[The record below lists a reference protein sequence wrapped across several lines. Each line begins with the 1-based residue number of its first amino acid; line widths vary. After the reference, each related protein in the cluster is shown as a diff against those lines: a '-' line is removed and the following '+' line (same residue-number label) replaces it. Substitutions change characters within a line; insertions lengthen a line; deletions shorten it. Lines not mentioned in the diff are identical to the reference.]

1 MLNTF
6 LLTGVG
12 FIEKGFRSLTFLLDQ
27 GIYSLAKV
35 AYAVFYYLSNASILN
50 DTIVKNVTVRMYT
63 ILSIIMVFVLAFNL
77 LNYIIDPD
85 KMNDKKIGYSAF
97 VKDVII
103 ALVIISMTPMLF
115 TKLYS
120 FQSAVISSGV
130 IPTLILGGADDK
142 DSAEYEMYE
151 KHKEDYSSLTDY
163 YIQNGAN
170 TMISSIYVAFLYPTS
185 GKTAID
191 CVDDAARK
199 EDSNF
204 DYYCGAYE
212 TAKLTGNIG
221 AFGDYIN
228 NDNFNFTPLIST
240 VAGVVLLY
248 FMFIFCIS
256 LAKRVGKL
264 AIIQLLAPVPVTLE
278 LLPNKKGLRKNWI
291 DTLIKVYLE
300 VFIYLLVMYL
310 IIFLISLVP
319 GTVSTLFGN
328 MTQEGISLVKIITVI
343 LLIFGLLLFAKDAP
357 KFLMDLLGIKG
368 MGLVTDAMKSLK
380 PVGGMAA
387 FLGGTAGSMVGN
399 AIRNF
404 NSTDG
409 NVFQKLGSG
418 VGGASSTFFRNA
430 WGARNV
436 HSIRDANNLRRNVN
450 NSVVAARVNRDAY
463 AHAHPGFMGSTR
475 GHLSD
480 MGRTIGSASMA
491 YTGLDND
498 YLKIKHQDE
507 VLQEYKKLYN
517 DSLASIWRNDAQYSQ
532 ADSEFK
538 RYDNM
543 IKSGAVMDGSDYLR
557 FKRSGA
563 SATSVD
569 SVTGKTLA
577 ELEALSV
584 DKNTGLTYGELQNR
598 AKTMRDSRQAE
609 VLKDK
614 KLQFMEAA
622 GRLNNFID
630 AHQGVKGVTS
640 QRIKIDNIGSISTA
654 ADAQAQ
660 LDALTDIVETGY
672 TRDSA
677 GNIKK
682 DTAGNPILSGDGFK
696 PNLKDIEKNTVY
708 QQQRVQEKLR
718 SDAKQANKKA
728 AEQASNKNDKK

>member
-436 HSIRDANNLRRNVN
+436 HSIKDANNLRRNVN
-450 NSVVAARVNRDAY
+450 KNVVTARVNRDAY
-463 AHAHPGFMGSTR
+463 AHAHPGFMGATR
-475 GHLSD
+475 GHIAD
-480 MGRTIGSASMA
+480 MGKNIGSAAMG
-491 YTGLDND
+491 YTGVDND
-498 YLKIKHQDE
+498 YQKKKHQE
-507 VLQEYKKLYN
+507 QVLQEYKKLYS
-517 DSLASIWRNDAQYSQ
+517 DSVESLWKSDSQWSNADADAKRYKAMVKANGDQIDHMTGKKYSQ
-532 ADSEFK
+532 LQRE
-538 RYDNM
+538 
-543 IKSGAVMDGSDYLR
+543 
-557 FKRSGA
+557 
-563 SATSVD
+563 
-569 SVTGKTLA
+569 A
-577 ELEALSV
+577 EI
-584 DKNTGLTYGELQNR
+584 
-598 AKTMRDSRQAE
+598 MRDNRQKE
-609 VLKDK
+609 LLNIK
-614 KLQFMEAA
+614 KLQFMEGA

-630 AHQGVKGVTS
+630 AHQGVAGVTS
-640 QRIKIDNIGSISTA
+640 KHINLEDISKIANADN
-654 ADAQAQ
+654 
-660 LDALTDIVETGY
+660 ALNEINKVGELVVGERVMAIRESDGT
-672 TRDSA
+672 
-677 GNIKK
+677 
-682 DTAGNPILSGDGFK
+682 ILSGNEAGKTLGPGGFK
-696 PNLKDIEKNTVY
+696 TELDGRKKDSTY
-708 QQQRVQEKLR
+708 QTQRVQEKLR
-718 SDAKQANKKA
+718 EDAKQANKKA
-728 AEQASNKNDKK
+728 ADQASNKDKK

>member
-1 MLNTF
+1 MLNPL
-6 LLTGVG
+6 LLTGLN
-12 FIEKGFRSLTFLLDQ
+12 FLEKGFRNLTFLIDK

-35 AYAVFYYLSNASILN
+35 AYAVFYYLSNASIL
-50 DTIVKNVTVRMYT
+50 DDSIVKNVTVRMYT
-63 ILSIIMVFVLAFNL
+63 ILSIVMVFVLAFNL

-85 KMNDKKIGYSAF
+85 KVNDKKIGASAF

-120 FQSAVISSGV
+120 FQSTVISSGV
-130 IPTLILGGADDK
+130 IPTLILGGANNETAAD
-142 DSAEYEMYE
+142 YELYE
-151 KHKEDYSSLTDY
+151 QNKNNYSSLTDY

-170 TMISSIYVAFLYPTS
+170 TMVSSIYAAFLYPND
-185 GKTAID
+185 GKTSLD
-191 CVDDAARK
+191 CTNEEYLKDTTF
-199 EDSNF
+199 N
-204 DYYCGAYE
+204 YYCEAYK
-212 TAKLTGNIG
+212 TVKHSGNIAPYG
-221 AFGDYIN
+221 DFVSNGDYN
-228 NDNFNFTPLIST
+228 YTPFLST
-240 VAGVVLLY
+240 AAGLVLLY
-248 FMFIFCIS
+248 FMLIFCIS

-264 AIIQLLAPVPVTLE
+264 AIIQLIAPVPVTLE

-291 DTLIKVYLE
+291 DTLIKVYIE
-300 VFIYLLVMYL
+300 VFMYLLVMYL
-310 IIFLISLVP
+310 IIFLISLIP
-319 GTVSTLFGN
+319 GTVGRLFGN
-328 MTQEGISLVKIITVI
+328 MTEDGISLVKIITVV
-343 LLIFGLLLFAKDAP
+343 LLTFGLLLFAKDAP
-357 KFLMDLLGIKG
+357 KLLMDLLGIKG

-436 HSIRDANNLRRNVN
+436 HSIKDANNLRRNVN
-450 NSVVAARVNRDAY
+450 KNVVTARVNRDAY
-463 AHAHPGFMGSTR
+463 AHAHSGFMGSTR

-640 QRIKIDNIGSISTA
+640 QRIKIDDIGSISTA